1 MIFEVTEQKNLK
13 EIKILF
19 NDIRFYMGNS
29 VLDGVMGK
37 AFVDN
42 VRNPNI
48 AFLVVRNYCFISGNI
63 DDKDLKDIIDKNF
76 KEYILI
82 PSDDIAS
89 KIEKIYSRNIRKSQ
103 RYSIKKEATFDK
115 ENLYR
120 MINSLDKK
128 FEIAKIDETLADN
141 IKKNEIF
148 KYNR

>member
-1 MIFEVTEQKNLK
+1 
-13 EIKILF
+13 
-19 NDIRFYMGNS
+19 MGNS

-42 VRNPNI
+42 VKNPNI

-63 DDKDLKDIIDKNF
+63 ADKDLKNIIDKNF

-82 PSDDIAS
+82 LSDDIAS
-89 KIEKIYSRNIRKSQ
+89 KIEKIYSRNIRKLQ

-141 IKKNEIF
+141 IKK
-148 KYNR
+148 